1 MACKECS
8 GTGWI
13 ILENNGKREA
23 VRCRCQFKTLKREFL
38 KHSGIP
44 DRYKRCKFSNFKPET
59 VTQKRALKVCKDF
72 FKLYPFV
79 DEGIVLYGPPG
90 VGKTHLAVALL
101 KNVLTYKGLRGKFI
115 DFRNLLI
122 DIKTT
127 FDTKESSQEL
137 LHKVMEIPLLVLD
150 DVGAERTTDW
160 AKDILSTIINY
171 RYTRNLPT
179 IITTNLSFNS
189 PLDDN
194 FASRFGDRIESR
206 IYEMCK
212 LIRVEGNDY
221 RKEKKQI

>member
-13 ILENNGKREA
+13 IIKTNGKREA
-23 VRCRCQFKTLKREFL
+23 VRCRCQFNVLRKEFI
-38 KHSGIP
+38 KASGIP
-44 DRYKRCKFSNFKPET
+44 SRYKNCKFKTFIPQT
-59 VTQKRALKVCKDF
+59 LYQKRALRLCKEF

-79 DEGIVLYGPPG
+79 DKGLVLYGPPG

-101 KNVLTYKGLRGKFI
+101 INILKYKGLRGRFV

-137 LHKVMEIPLLVLD
+137 LHRVMEVPLLILD

-171 RYTRNLPT
+171 RYTNSLPT
-179 IITTNLSFNS
+179 IITTNLTFDS
-189 PLDDN
+189 PLDDS
-194 FASRFGDRIESR
+194 FSSRFGERTESR

-221 RKEKKQI
+221 RKEKNQV

>member
-13 ILENNGKREA
+13 IIKSNGRREA
-23 VRCRCQFKTLKREFL
+23 VRCRCQFDILKKEFSRN
-38 KHSGIP
+38 SGIP
-44 DRYKRCKFSNFKPET
+44 SRYKKCKFSNFKPET
-59 VTQKRALKVCKDF
+59 IYQKRALRLCKEF

-79 DEGIVLYGPPG
+79 DKGLVLYGPPG

-101 KNVLTYKGLRGKFI
+101 KNILIYKGLRGKFV

-137 LHKVMEIPLLVLD
+137 LHRVMEAPLLILD

-171 RYTRNLPT
+171 RYTKNLPT

-189 PLDDN
+189 PLDDS
-194 FASRFGDRIESR
+194 FSSRFDKRTESR

-212 LIRVEGNDY
+212 LVRVEGNDY
-221 RKEKKQI
+221 RKEES